1 MDLLLAPLALLVLFG
16 PVVVIALLANRA
28 QRRSFEA
35 MVPRGPVA
43 ATSEPRTTEV
53 DMVAAAS
60 PLRLGAVRSVACG
73 LILIVLPAVLL
84 TLAGHGLTR
93 GQVTWFVV
101 AGHATLSVAAA
112 SVAERWA
119 ALRARPLT
127 GAALAGAAAL
137 VITGAGMFQA
147 EATAEVLLGGGSPDR
162 ALGALEELLRDPAR
176 LGETLAPKLLL
187 LTCTWA
193 FPCAA
198 ITYGQ
203 LNHRADPVP
212 AAAVLTVCTG
222 LPAILLLTSC
232 YLVASIWTTRSRAGG
247 L

>member
-16 PVVVIALLANRA
+16 PVVVIALLANHA

-43 ATSEPRTTEV
+43 APSEARTTQV
-53 DMVAAAS
+53 DMIAASS
-60 PLRLGAVRSVACG
+60 PLRLGAVRAVACG
-73 LILIVLPAVLL
+73 LVLIVLPAALL
-84 TLAGHGLTR
+84 TLGGHGLTR

-101 AGHATLSVAAA
+101 AGHAALSVAAA

-127 GAALAGAAAL
+127 GAALAGVAAL

-147 EATAEVLLGGGSPDR
+147 EVTAEVLLGGGGPDQ
-162 ALGALEELLRDPAR
+162 ALGVIEKLLRDPA
-176 LGETLAPKLLL
+176 LGETLAPKILL

-203 LNHRADPVP
+203 LDHRADPVP
-212 AAAVLTVCTG
+212 AAAVLTLCTG
-222 LPAILLLTSC
+222 LPALLLLTSC
-232 YLVASIWTTRSRAGG
+232 YLVASIWTRSRAGG
-247 L
+247 A